1 MTPSSVEILRMSL
14 TTVRTHSWG
23 AWLMLRRNMFAP
35 AKIKARS
42 LSGESVAGPSVQ
54 MIFVFVMA
62 AGGRVRPVL
71 CRESCVGVEGKQ
83 VLFRS
88 LSPGDP
94 EREEEDEKQQTT
106 QSSSK
111 GLIAA

>member
-1 MTPSSVEILRMSL
+1 
-14 TTVRTHSWG
+14 
-23 AWLMLRRNMFAP
+23 MFAP

-54 MIFVFVMA
+54 MIFVLRMA
-62 AGGRVRPVL
+62 GLTGESDIVQGIL
-71 CRESCVGVEGKQ
+71 REVWKGKQ

-88 LSPGDP
+88 LSPGHP
-94 EREEEDEKQQTT
+94 ERKEENEKQQTT
-106 QSSSK
+106 ERSSK